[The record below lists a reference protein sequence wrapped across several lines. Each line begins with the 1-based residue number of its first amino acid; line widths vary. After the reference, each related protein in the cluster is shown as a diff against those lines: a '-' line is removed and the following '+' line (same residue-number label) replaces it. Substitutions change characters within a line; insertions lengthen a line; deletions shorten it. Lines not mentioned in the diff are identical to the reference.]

1 MFLKLAPSA
10 ACVVGEEGEEEE
22 GRDRSVCVCVC
33 GEEGGEDDFQN
44 NGPSDM

>member
-1 MFLKLAPSA
+1 MSW
-10 ACVVGEEGEEEE
+10 
-22 GRDRSVCVCVC
+22 GRKGRKGRRKRGGIGVCVCVC